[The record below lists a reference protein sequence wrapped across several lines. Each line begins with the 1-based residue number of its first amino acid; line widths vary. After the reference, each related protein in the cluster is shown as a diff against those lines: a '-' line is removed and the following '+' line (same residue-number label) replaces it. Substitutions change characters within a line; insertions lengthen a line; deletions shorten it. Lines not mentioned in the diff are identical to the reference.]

1 MSPHIDNK
9 SQTESHDL
17 HMLAD
22 QYLKDRIRIESHDLH
37 IPENASDLAKQC
49 GSLFR
54 EGQYEKGIALA
65 RSVPD
70 FERNAVAQRQV
81 GLGLAYMGEY
91 LEARKHFQQGAQ
103 LSTEPH
109 IWANCAA
116 NTGTTFLEEYDLDRA
131 EQMYKEALEIEPDN
145 KFGLLGCIT
154 VACQRRDRDALERAV
169 WILVERCQDWSTS
182 DLIVSTLVRDR
193 SFRFLRENMSLFKQ
207 VFGATVN
214 ELALERVT
222 SPEDCEEKEAPE
234 IKINDVDSIT
244 SRIQEVKSL
253 GPIGTP
259 EALHLL
265 AVFCTD
271 QEPFVRQEAAMALG
285 RIGTPEALH
294 LLVALCTDQEP
305 FVRQEAAM
313 ALGRIGTPEALHLL
327 VALCTDQDSLNK
339 GRTAEFFDKI
349 DNPEAIIAIAKS
361 LEGYSIPQAVEVL
374 CIALTSQNPLVRQ
387 KVTELL
393 EQSGG
398 PQAIEAFIR
407 VLTDSEDSIAR
418 NRAVEALARHN
429 TLEAIEGLAVA
440 LSDKNSNVKLK
451 ATEALSRKRLPPEIS
466 NLAKDLSS
474 DDPAYRRQIFKVL
487 IQEVLRTRL
496 LKLGLGVG
504 PVTT

>member
-1 MSPHIDNK
+1 
-9 SQTESHDL
+9 
-17 HMLAD
+17 MLAD

-294 LLVALCTDQEP
+294 LLVALCTDQ
-305 FVRQEAAM
+305 
-313 ALGRIGTPEALHLL
+313 
-327 VALCTDQDSLNK
+327 DSLNK

>member
-294 LLVALCTDQEP
+294 LLVALCTDQ
-305 FVRQEAAM
+305 
-313 ALGRIGTPEALHLL
+313 
-327 VALCTDQDSLNK
+327 DSLNK

-474 DDPAYRRQIFKVL
+474 DHR
-487 IQEVLRTRL
+487 
-496 LKLGLGVG
+496 
-504 PVTT
+504 